1 MRVAF
6 FGTPAY
12 AVPTLDALVQAG
24 HELVTVVAQP
34 DQRHGRGRRL
44 QSPPVIQRAR
54 ELGLQTRQPRG
65 VRSGPF
71 PTNYGELVL
80 DVAVVV
86 AYGRILTA
94 RLLAVPRLG
103 CVNGHGSLLPRWR
116 GAAPIQH
123 ALLAGDA
130 VTGVTTMQMDE
141 GLDTGDMLL
150 SRSLQIGADE
160 THMQLRGR
168 LAALTAEL
176 VVETLERLEEIE
188 PTPQPAQGVTHAHM
202 LLKEHGLLDWS
213 RPAKELH
220 DQVRGLQPW
229 PGTSCPF
236 RDGVFKL
243 TRARL
248 GEGSGQPGRVIEAG
262 KRLLVACG
270 EGALEVLE
278 GQLPGKKAVSGR
290 DLVNG
295 GRIQVGEQLG

>member
-1 MRVAF
+1 MKKYKVVISA
-6 FGTPAY
+6 TITKWITVEAENEDE
-12 AVPTLDALVQAG
+12 AVELAHEEFNLD
-24 HELVTVVAQP
+24 P
-34 DQRHGRGRRL
+34 
-44 QSPPVIQRAR
+44 
-54 ELGLQTRQPRG
+54 LGASLD
-65 VRSGPF
+65 SS
-71 PTNYGELVL
+71 TN
-80 DVAVVV
+80 
-86 AYGRILTA
+86 
-94 RLLAVPRLG
+94 
-103 CVNGHGSLLPRWR
+103 
-116 GAAPIQH
+116 
-123 ALLAGDA
+123 
-130 VTGVTTMQMDE
+130 
-141 GLDTGDMLL
+141 
-150 SRSLQIGADE
+150 
-160 THMQLRGR
+160 
-168 LAALTAEL
+168 
-176 VVETLERLEEIE
+176 ERYEQEMISCEEIE